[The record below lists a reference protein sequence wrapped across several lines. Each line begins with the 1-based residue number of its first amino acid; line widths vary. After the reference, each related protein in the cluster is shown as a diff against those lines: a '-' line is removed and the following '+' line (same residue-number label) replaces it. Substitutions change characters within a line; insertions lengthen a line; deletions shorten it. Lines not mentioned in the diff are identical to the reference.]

1 MRFNARQATWVFAIS
16 SALLAA
22 PGFVHGQPAQ
32 DDHGRGQDNR
42 HDDQR
47 NVPPGGY
54 AQTCQDIRTN
64 GNTLEARCQTRDGNW
79 NRTSL
84 PDFNQCASEIEND
97 DGRLVCNKRANNEQ
111 GDRHDNGQGDRRD
124 NGQEGDR
131 RDNGRADRHDGDRH
145 DEDRNAVP
153 SGGYQQTCHDIQV
166 VGTTLQA
173 NCQKKNGK
181 WRQASL
187 RNFNRCTDQIENN
200 NGKLVC
206 SR

>member
-1 MRFNARQATWVFAIS
+1 MRFNVRQATCVFAIS
-16 SALLAA
+16 SALLAT
-22 PGFVHGQPAQ
+22 PGFVHGQ

-42 HDDQR
+42 HGDQR
-47 NVPPGGY
+47 NAPTGGY

-64 GNTLEARCQTRDGNW
+64 GTTLEARCQTRDGNW

-84 PDFNQCASEIEND
+84 QDFNQCTGGIEND
-97 DGRLVCNKRANNEQ
+97 DGRLVCNKRTNNEE
-111 GDRHDNGQGDRRD
+111 GYRRGEHQGDRRD
-124 NGQEGDR
+124 NGQGY
-131 RDNGRADRHDGDRH
+131 RHDQRENG
-145 DEDRNAVP
+145 AP
-153 SGGYQQTCHDIQV
+153 YGGYMQSCQDIRT

-181 WRQASL
+181 WRQTSL

>member
-1 MRFNARQATWVFAIS
+1 MRFNVRQATWVFAIS
-16 SALLAA
+16 SALLAT
-22 PGFVHGQPAQ
+22 PGFIHGQPAQ

-42 HDDQR
+42 HEDQR
-47 NVPPGGY
+47 NVPAGGY

-64 GNTLEARCQTRDGNW
+64 GTTLEARCQTRDGNW

-84 PDFNQCASEIEND
+84 PDFNQCTGGIEND
-97 DGRLVCNKRANNEQ
+97 NGRLVCNNRTNNEQ
-111 GDRHDNGQGDRRD
+111 GYRHGEH
-124 NGQEGDR
+124 EGDR
-131 RDNGRADRHDGDRH
+131 RDNGRGDRH
-145 DEDRNAVP
+145 DEDRHGAP
-153 SGGYQQTCHDIQV
+153 YGGYMQSCQDIRI